1 MFIERTVIGRE
12 INPNDTVEGEKD
24 KVLLQLYRFHY
35 NIFNPK
41 DVPMSLKRVS
51 EAVDLSE
58 KRIRDICG
66 MLSEDGLVKIIQ
78 ISHTQSPRDMF
89 CRITPKGIAFV
100 EKNMPKA
107 ELMGA

>member
-1 MFIERTVIGRE
+1 MFIERTAIGRE
-12 INPNDTVEGEKD
+12 IDPNDTVEREKD

-35 NIFNPK
+35 NIFNSK
-41 DVPMSLKRVS
+41 DVPMGLKRLS
-51 EAVDLSE
+51 EAAELSE

-66 MLSEDGLVKIIQ
+66 MLSEDGLVKIMHLPHAQ
-78 ISHTQSPRDMF
+78 PPRDML

-100 EKNMPKA
+100 EKTMPRA